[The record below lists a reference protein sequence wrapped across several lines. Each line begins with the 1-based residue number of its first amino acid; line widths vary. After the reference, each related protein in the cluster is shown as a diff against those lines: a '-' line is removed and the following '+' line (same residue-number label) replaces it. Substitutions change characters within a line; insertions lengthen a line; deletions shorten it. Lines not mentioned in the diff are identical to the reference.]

1 MSEFANAQYLKPLPP
16 QLHLTSYF
24 WKFCMSHLPFG
35 IVLLSLCVYVCQN
48 LQMYINIY
56 TRDKCVCRQAN
67 LYLMG
72 NLFVIHHLLIVDAI
86 TKADVFAWLH
96 LFFFQWWMG
105 GVVSR
110 GFANFSPNLFYCLL
124 LFMYFPKMNPNYFYN
139 AFNNWNHKQF
149 NQYLHLVVLLLFFS
163 FKSFFFSF
171 ALGFCQL

>member
-1 MSEFANAQYLKPLPP
+1 MLHNSVVIVWVNLQMHNIWNRYPP

-105 GVVSR
+105 G
-110 GFANFSPNLFYCLL
+110 LFLG
-124 LFMYFPKMNPNYFYN
+124 
-139 AFNNWNHKQF
+139 
-149 NQYLHLVVLLLFFS
+149 VLLIFHQIFFIVFYFLCIFLKWIQIIS
-163 FKSFFFSF
+163 IMHSIIGITNNLTSIYI
-171 ALGFCQL
+171 